1 MDPAAA
7 QAACGRLVAVD
18 GPEECKAVVL
28 ACPGLVPFCWRA
40 RAWCPS
46 SWLRW
51 TSWASSV
58 RACPACPAS
67 WELAGS
73 EGFGVCLC
81 SWILSLSWIL
91 LTLIAIHHV
100 DSASCDICLHTY
112 AQGTQV
118 RPCSVRP

>member
-28 ACPGLVPFCWRA
+28 ACPGLVPFVVAALDKLGELCA
-40 RAWCPS
+40 CLSGVPCQL
-46 SWLRW
+46 SWQGPR
-51 TSWASSV
+51 
-58 RACPACPAS
+58 
-67 WELAGS
+67 GS
-73 EGFGVCLC
+73 VCLC

-91 LTLIAIHHV
+91 LTLMAIHHV
-100 DSASCDICLHTY
+100 DSASSDICLHTY

-118 RPCSVRP
+118 RLCSVRP